1 MFGPVTGLHRS
12 RLEQI
17 RRSLAMAPSLPG
29 DVGAELLAEVHRLLE
44 IIERSCD
51 DIDEACADLDRVKER
66 LKRR

>member
-1 MFGPVTGLHRS
+1 MFPHVTGLHRS

-29 DVGAELLAEVHRLLE
+29 DVAAELLAEVHRLLD

-51 DIDEACADLDRVKER
+51 DIDNACAALAEVQER
-66 LKRR
+66 LRGC